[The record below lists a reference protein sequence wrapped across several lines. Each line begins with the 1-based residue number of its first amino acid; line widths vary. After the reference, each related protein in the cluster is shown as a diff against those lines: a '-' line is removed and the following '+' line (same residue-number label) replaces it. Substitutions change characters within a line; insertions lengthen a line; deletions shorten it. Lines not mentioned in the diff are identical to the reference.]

1 MSDQTEE
8 NEDMTYWT
16 KSEIFGLMKSPI
28 HKTNKLREEFQDLAD
43 DQQDI
48 KLKNMAKQNIVLS
61 KKMIK
66 NYEKKIING
75 GFAKMMSEEIENEK
89 LLEEAERLKAL
100 GTNTVI
106 EEANEAQS
114 ELSGQ

>member
-1 MSDQTEE
+1 
-8 NEDMTYWT
+8 
-16 KSEIFGLMKSPI
+16 
-28 HKTNKLREEFQDLAD
+28 
-43 DQQDI
+43 
-48 KLKNMAKQNIVLS
+48 
-61 KKMIK
+61 MIK